1 MATVAYTNTGSHPRS
16 IGGKLI
22 MPGETRDVDDVGL
35 IPAPPEPTPEPE
47 PKPAPEPIPDLEPTP
62 EPVKAGSSR
71 GKS

>member
-1 MATVAYTNTGSHPRS
+1 MATVAYTNTGPHPRS

-35 IPAPPEPTPEPE
+35 IPAQPEPE
-47 PKPAPEPIPDLEPTP
+47 PDPDPEPAPEPMPDPEPTP
-62 EPVKAGSSR
+62 EPVKAGAAR